1 MDVTEVGK
9 ALSNETRV
17 KILRLLADGPHS
29 SIETYERYEEQYGE
43 GKRRETI
50 YRELETLVGAEF
62 LAKDYSETAG
72 QIEYRLKHEH
82 LLIEL
87 AEGTVTPRDV
97 E

>member
-9 ALSNETRV
+9 ALSNGTRV
-17 KILRLLADGPHS
+17 KILRLLADGPRS
-29 SIETYERYEEQYGE
+29 SIETHERYEERYEE

-50 YRELETLVGAEF
+50 YRELETLVDAGILTKE
-62 LAKDYSETAG
+62 YNETAG
-72 QIEYRLKHEH
+72 QIEYRMKHGR

-87 AEGTVTPRDV
+87 AEGTVTPHDV